1 MNRTYSGAVK
11 ELSELNS
18 FNPELSDVIELTSR
32 QIKLGTSFMEIKSNL
47 NFLGFTHRK
56 ADEIISLAQNKNSN
70 NTSDLVFFAIF
81 FSILSS
87 KSLGPT
93 ISKELLNASI
103 KSKNKLPASILV
115 LVKKISKSML

>member
-56 ADEIISLAQNKNSN
+56 ADEIIFLAQNKNRNKSN
-70 NTSDLVFFAIF
+70 EGYFKLKKRKIPLLKLFSLIAVFGLIYIHF
-81 FSILSS
+81 FVMPLPKIISNPSALILL
-87 KSLGPT
+87 K
-93 ISKELLNASI
+93 
-103 KSKNKLPASILV
+103 
-115 LVKKISKSML
+115 